1 MFMVTSTLVLSNDL
15 PVINTA
21 SVLTISGVITFLS
34 NPKISDKSNSFVSSL
49 IYRVVI
55 VLPGLSNDSD
65 CLSIWDD
72 DNISTCVND
81 GGTKS
86 SAIPGVW
93 FILPTPSI
101 FNSPVCALVP
111 AS

>member
-1 MFMVTSTLVLSNDL
+1 MFMVTSIVLLSKDL
-15 PVINTA
+15 PVMNTA

-34 NPKISDKSNSFVSSL
+34 NPKMSVRSNNFVSSL

-55 VLPGLSNDSD
+55 VLPGLSSDSD

-72 DNISTCVND
+72 DNLFTCVKE

-101 FNSPVCALVP
+101 FNSPVWALVP